1 MLQQTPSLHNS
12 TIEFHHA
19 AAPQLSDL
27 SRMTILA
34 IVSSLRA
41 PWTLGFYHILGC
53 VPSFILYHFTI
64 ISRRGL
70 QACQISRGH
79 CARYLMLVMTEF

>member
-12 TIEFHHA
+12 TIELHHA

-41 PWTLGFYHILGC
+41 P
-53 VPSFILYHFTI
+53 
-64 ISRRGL
+64 
-70 QACQISRGH
+70 
-79 CARYLMLVMTEF
+79 

>member
-19 AAPQLSDL
+19 AAPQLSDS

-34 IVSSLRA
+34 IASSLRA
-41 PWTLGFYHILGC
+41 PCTLGFYHILGC
-53 VPSFILYHFTI
+53 VPSFILYHLTI
-64 ISRRGL
+64 NK
-70 QACQISRGH
+70 QACAASLPKNKQS
-79 CARYLMLVMTEF
+79 ARYLMLVMTEF